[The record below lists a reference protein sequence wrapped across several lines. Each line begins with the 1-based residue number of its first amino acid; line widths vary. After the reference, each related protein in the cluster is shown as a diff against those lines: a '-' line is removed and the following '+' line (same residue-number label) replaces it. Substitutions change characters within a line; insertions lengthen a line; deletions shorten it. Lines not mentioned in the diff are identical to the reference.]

1 MNVDITLARLGV
13 RYGGTVII
21 RDLSHT
27 FAAGCRHLILGKSGV
42 GKTTLLRAIAGLT
55 AYDGHITRPPYSLM
69 AQQDDLLPWRTA
81 LANTTLG
88 ATLRGEPPDLPRAD
102 ALLAAVGLAAHAGK
116 WPAQLSGGQRQRV
129 ALARTLYENRPLLLM
144 DEPFSAVDA
153 VTRKQLQDLALRLLT
168 DKTVIMITHDPGE
181 ALRLADHLYILDAAG
196 LHAQPPG
203 RDPAQLM
210 EELGT

>member
-1 MNVDITLARLGV
+1 MKVDITLARLGV
-13 RYGGTVII
+13 QYGGTVII

-27 FAAGCRHLILGKSGV
+27 FAAGRRHLILGKSGA

-88 ATLRGEPPDLPRAD
+88 ATLRGEPPDLSRAG